1 MYSPGPDP
9 QEKILANDSAEN
21 EQKKA
26 LTPGERL
33 AAAQAAKAAR
43 KAAARGREAEELEEK
58 ALAQAAVA
66 RDWMQ
71 ENLKPI
77 LIGAGTVVLL
87 AALVLG
93 WKGISQRRDTAA
105 GSELAAVLDSI
116 PEDSRSLAPLLD
128 GFRSVS
134 EAHPDTPAALWARLG
149 EGKALYEQGDFA
161 SSRTAYEKALAGA
174 RTEDELVRWL
184 AIEGIAYSY
193 EAEQSYEKAIEELEG
208 LRALGKEVSPI
219 ARYQQGRLLMTQGK
233 SEEASE
239 RLEAALAE
247 LNDEETMVLPFT
259 RQQVEAR
266 LAVMDR
272 SDTRSNEFDA
282 QQLEQL
288 IQQQQA
294 LQPAR

>member
-1 MYSPGPDP
+1 MYSPGPDL
-9 QEKILANDSAEN
+9 QEKTLANDSAEN
-21 EQKKA
+21 EQNKP

-43 KAAARGREAEELEEK
+43 KAAARGRDAEELEEK

-77 LIGAGTVVLL
+77 LLGAGVVVLL

-93 WKGISQRRDTAA
+93 WRGISHKQASA
-105 GSELAAVLDSI
+105 GGSELAAVLDGV
-116 PEDSRSLAPLLD
+116 PEDATSLAPFVD

-134 EAHPDTPAALWARLG
+134 EAHPDTAAALWARVG

-161 SSRTAYEKALAGA
+161 SSRTAYEKALAAA
-174 RTEDELVRWL
+174 RTEDELLRWL

-193 EAEQSYEKAIEELEG
+193 EAQQNYEKAIEELEG
-208 LRALGKEVSPI
+208 LRALGKEVSPV
-219 ARYQQGRLLMTQGK
+219 ARYQQGRLLVAQGK
-233 SEEASE
+233 DEEASE
-239 RLEAALAE
+239 RFTAALAE
-247 LNDEETMVLPFT
+247 LNEEDAISLPFT
-259 RQQVEAR
+259 RQQLEAR

-272 SDTRSNEFDA
+272 GEPRSEEFDA
-282 QQLEQL
+282 QQLERL